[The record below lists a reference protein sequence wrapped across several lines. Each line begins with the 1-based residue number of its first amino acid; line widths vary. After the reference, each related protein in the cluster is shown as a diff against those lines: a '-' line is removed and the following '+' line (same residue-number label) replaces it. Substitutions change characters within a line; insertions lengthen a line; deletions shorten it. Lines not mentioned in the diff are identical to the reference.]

1 MPAQRKR
8 AGKRPRARKSSGARV
23 ISLALDMEVP
33 LNEAIDAVQAL
44 RFIGYGLTQN
54 GGDEEGSAVGGH
66 RVDCLPA
73 ARCFAGDLEQAVQG
87 GKGQRHVMNSPE
99 WRPNT
104 GFRNCPV

>member
-54 GGDEEGSAVGGH
+54 GGDEEGSAV
-66 RVDCLPA
+66 A
-73 ARCFAGDLEQAVQG
+73 AIAWTAC
-87 GKGQRHVMNSPE
+87 QRLDALQETWSRLCKVGRGRGM
-99 WRPNT
+99 
-104 GFRNCPV
+104 